1 MQYCLS
7 YVIRYYTCIDIKDMS
22 KSQEY
27 QDLFERLNYLENQL
41 SNNLEKIDHR
51 SSTEFD
57 GLKDFVK
64 ECMNRNEVNIK
75 NNESKLSILFER
87 VERHINDY
95 QEQKD
100 MQWSINKNFEEMV
113 SVLKEKNKLV
123 EKENDLRKERD
134 DFQNEK
140 FLGIMDKYKTENIEL
155 SGKELE
161 DRYKILHKH
170 LGKSIG
176 NKVRWTTFIN
186 NAPLET
192 ISEIVLI
199 YHTFSIPKHSNIS
212 YYQLKR
218 RLEDLGKESKKDIEK
233 ELIDDLLKTLSRTH
247 FKKLKMKARK
257 NFISDKARE
266 ELNPNTKK
274 ALNKSNPPYD
284 PMKVFSI
291 RLNQNNL
298 DRLNKIADMSGN
310 NRNELIRDALEQAL
324 ERWEGLD
331 EKDLTS

>member
-1 MQYCLS
+1 
-7 YVIRYYTCIDIKDMS
+7 MS
-22 KSQEY
+22 KSQEN
-27 QDLFERLNYLENQL
+27 QDLIERLNHLENQL

-51 SSTEFD
+51 YSTEFD

-64 ECMNRNEVNIK
+64 ECMNRNEVNIQK
-75 NNESKLSILFER
+75 NESKLSILFER

-95 QEQKD
+95 QEQKN
-100 MQWSINKNFEEMV
+100 MQWSMNKNFEEMV

-123 EKENDLRKERD
+123 EKENDLRKEID

-140 FLGIMDKYKTENIEL
+140 FLGIMDIYKIEINQL

-161 DRYKILHKH
+161 KRYKILHKH

-192 ISEIVLI
+192 INEIVMI
-199 YHTFSIPKHSNIS
+199 YHTFSIPKQSNIS

-233 ELIDDLLKTLSRTH
+233 ELVDDLLTTLSRTH
-247 FKKLKMKARK
+247 FRKLKMKARE

-274 ALNKSNPPYD
+274 ALIKSNPPYD

-298 DRLNKIADMSGN
+298 DRLNKIADITGN